1 MGKSR
6 AILSIMVS
14 TFLVSCQLFG
24 AGGPDAF
31 KSDST
36 ASESTLLDV
45 HGAGAQR
52 SDPKTGDPSDYPEGH
67 GPQGDVIR
75 IYNYVRP
82 VRSVSTTADSYSIVD
97 TGQTTFFD
105 SRSSIAAPAAGDDF
119 YGQDA
124 GYDGLVPEYRDN
136 GNGTVTDLNTG
147 LMWQQDP
154 GDKMGWTEAESRLES
169 FNLAGYSDWRLPSI
183 KELYSLILF
192 SGRDIS
198 VDMNDPDFTQIPFI
212 DTDYFVF
219 EYGDTSAG
227 ERAIDSQY
235 LSATKYVSTTM
246 NGDETVFGVNFADG
260 RIKGY
265 PVVQPQGGEKGF
277 YVLFV
282 RGNTAYGENSFTDNG
297 DGTVTDAATGL
308 MWLQDDSG
316 TGMSWGE
323 ALDWA
328 EELES
333 AGYSD
338 WRLPD
343 AKELQ
348 SLVDYSRSPD
358 TTDSAAIDPLF
369 SCSVITDEGEEDNY
383 PFYWTSTT
391 HADSRENGGNAAY
404 LAFGEA
410 LGFMSFGGMGPRG
423 RRPMG
428 SPRGSNPPPRN

>member
-1 MGKSR
+1 MNR
-6 AILSIMVS
+6 IRTILFI
-14 TFLVSCQLFG
+14 TILAFIVSCQLFS
-24 AGGPDAF
+24 AGDLESAD
-31 KSDST
+31 SDST
-36 ASESTLLDV
+36 LMDV

-75 IYNYVRP
+75 INNFARP
-82 VRSVSTTADSYSIVD
+82 VRSASTASVSYSVVD
-97 TGQTTFFD
+97 TGQTAFFD
-105 SRSSIAAPAAGDDF
+105 NSTRISAPVAGESF

-124 GYDGLVPEYRDN
+124 GYNGLQPEYRDN
-136 GNGTVTDLNTG
+136 GDGTVSDLNTG

-154 GDKMGWTEAESRLES
+154 GDKMGWTEAENSLES
-169 FNLAGYSDWRLPSI
+169 FSLAGYSDWRLPTI

-198 VDMNDPDFTQIPFI
+198 IAMDDPEFTQIPFI
-212 DTDYFVF
+212 DTDYFIF

-235 LSATKYVSTTM
+235 LSTTKYVSTTM

-265 PVVQPQGGEKGF
+265 PVADPRGGEKAF
-277 YVLFV
+277 FVLYV
-282 RGNTAYGENSFTDNG
+282 RDNTLYGVNSFTDNG
-297 DGTVTDAATGL
+297 NGTVTDAATGL

-316 TGMSWGE
+316 SGMNWEE
-323 ALDWA
+323 ALEWA
-328 EELES
+328 DSLEA

-348 SLVDYSRSPD
+348 SLVDYSLSPD
-358 TTDSAAIDPLF
+358 TTDSAAIDPVFNSTVL
-369 SCSVITDEGEEDNY
+369 TDEGGENNF

-391 HADSRENGGNAAY
+391 HADSMETGSNAAY
-404 LAFGEA
+404 IAFGEA
-410 LGFMSFGGMGPRG
+410 LGFMSSSLPESGGLIRMRTPGG
-423 RRPMG
+423 RR
-428 SPRGSNPPPRN
+428 